1 MVLLPQEGD
10 GFAPAR
16 GGAVESGARGEPVR
30 QCGGAD
36 PIVRDRVGCAV
47 RLSPAS
53 AADRI
58 PGSFARAGSF
68 AVAPTP
74 GESNW

>member
-10 GFAPAR
+10 GFALAR

-36 PIVRDRVGCAV
+36 PIVRGRVGCAV
-47 RLSPAS
+47 RLSPAF
-53 AADRI
+53 
-58 PGSFARAGSF
+58 GGVAGKGGGGL
-68 AVAPTP
+68 VPP
-74 GESNW
+74 GESR

>member
-30 QCGGAD
+30 QCGGAAGR
-36 PIVRDRVGCAV
+36 IR
-47 RLSPAS
+47 SS
-53 AADRI
+53 AAV
-58 PGSFARAGSF
+58 SA
-68 AVAPTP
+68 AP
-74 GESNW
+74 SV

>member
-1 MVLLPQEGD
+1 MRHPR
-10 GFAPAR
+10 PT
-16 GGAVESGARGEPVR
+16 RGEVGSGPGR
-30 QCGGAD
+30 RRAG
-36 PIVRDRVGCAV
+36 IWRVV

-53 AADRI
+53 AADRV
-58 PGSFARAGSF
+58 PGSFARAESF